1 MTAPTAPDDS
11 WPEWLEPLRPDD
23 VARARVRSR
32 VLARAEPELARRRR
46 RAVWEAADLLGRRL
60 TPFAA
65 AAALLFGW
73 LAFQASPEPEPSR
86 TVAVEEMLRPPSGEG
101 PPAFLVSAS
110 GPATEHAVEAT
121 LVRTADR

>member
-1 MTAPTAPDDS
+1 MTGPTAPDDS

-23 VARARVRSR
+23 VARVRMR
-32 VLARAEPELARRRR
+32 AVILRRAEPELARRRR
-46 RAVWEAADLLGRRL
+46 RAVWEAADLIGRRL

-73 LAFQASPEPEPSR
+73 LAFQAAPVPDPPEA
-86 TVAVEEMLRPPSGEG
+86 VAVEEMLRPPSGEG
-101 PPAFLVSAS
+101 PPAFLVSAR
-110 GPATEHAVEAT
+110 GPETEHAAEAT